1 MIHIEPGCSTKES
14 RLPFEIE
21 EWVEM
26 AIGMFVILLRLYAR
40 TRAVGFRK
48 WQGDDYLGIV
58 VLVLWVVK
66 ADMRVLSRRKSSCS
80 SLCVSSSSP
89 ENGLWLTGYNPIVR
103 FGANARLSDEQR
115 ASMEEWEIRER
126 EFGAKCLLVS
136 WVVYVTLIWVL
147 KACML
152 FFYNRLTIGLV
163 QQRFVK
169 VAAAKCGRS
178 TRIQADGRRGALD
191 PSAVT
196 DPSATPLAPVIAI
209 ITVNIPCIWPL
220 LRRSS
225 SSREVSTGAS
235 GTGRY
240 KLGPLA
246 GTGTANR
253 RPAGPESILE
263 DSQSQFVSDVRGG
276 TDRVGDETGRGID
289 GIQVTTVYEVKHDPA
304 GADFSL
310 LFSFLRLRISVR
322 ILPLIFCPSLIFQ
335 LQLSG
340 YILQE
345 VDVFIV
351 ICAATDVM
359 ERTAP
364 IWEKLGPD
372 NQTRKSCRSPQDG
385 HMEKVCHV
393 CLCFC
398 FSSSP
403 ELNPSIRSSLTL
415 TDTSTPSQ
423 LSCAEAVFS
432 AASRSRLLAF
442 LISSHTFPHL
452 S

>member
-40 TRAVGFRK
+40 TRAVGVRK

-58 VLVLWVVK
+58 ALVLWVTEVFMFK
-66 ADMRVLSRRKSSCS
+66 FVF
-80 SLCVSSSSP
+80 
-89 ENGLWLTGYNPIVR
+89 R

-115 ASMEEWEIRER
+115 ASMEEWEIGER

-163 QQRFVK
+163 QQKFVK
-169 VAAAKCGRS
+169 VAAGLCLCTYVAAILTILLHCNPVSKMWQIYPNPGKACTQGSANYIAILVTNILTDVVVLSIPLPLLIQVQLPWRRKLVIGLLLFGGVFVMVAAVFRCVLS
-178 TRIQADGRRGALD
+178 LWHIESVNTSNLWATRE
-191 PSAVT
+191 T
-196 DPSATPLAPVIAI
+196 VIAI

-276 TDRVGDETGRGID
+276 TDRVGKETGRGID
-289 GIQVTTVYEVKHDPA
+289 GIQVTTVYEVKHDPY
-304 GADFSL
+304 GVKD
-310 LFSFLRLRISVR
+310 R
-322 ILPLIFCPSLIFQ
+322 
-335 LQLSG
+335 G
-340 YILQE
+340 
-345 VDVFIV
+345 
-351 ICAATDVM
+351 
-359 ERTAP
+359 
-364 IWEKLGPD
+364 
-372 NQTRKSCRSPQDG
+372 
-385 HMEKVCHV
+385 
-393 CLCFC
+393 
-398 FSSSP
+398 
-403 ELNPSIRSSLTL
+403 
-415 TDTSTPSQ
+415 
-423 LSCAEAVFS
+423 
-432 AASRSRLLAF
+432 
-442 LISSHTFPHL
+442 
-452 S
+452 